1 MRFPIVLRQKLCVRK
16 IMPRKIAFLGGG
28 GVRTPLVVFG
38 INESAKELD
47 AEELVLYD
55 VDAERVEM
63 IAKLGREVVRS
74 HGGPLRIT
82 VARTAEEAVENASFV
97 LNSVRVG
104 GIATRAHDECASISC
119 GYPGQE
125 TTGPGGVA
133 MGQRTIPV
141 AIDQA
146 RLVER
151 IAPKAWIINF
161 TNPAGLI
168 TQAMM
173 HHSNARVVGICD
185 TPTEMLHRIQSALKV
200 SASELECDYV
210 GLNHLGWIRKIA
222 VRGQDVMDHVLN
234 EDTILAQLYSAPLFD
249 HELIRALRLIP
260 TEYLFFYYSRRRALE
275 NQKRLGT
282 TRGEQI
288 AQMNEALT
296 LQLMNL
302 FSKGD
307 TAGALQAYID
317 YLNLRSGSYM
327 KLEGEGQSAFERQ
340 APEEDPFRAASG
352 YHRIALQVMNALCG
366 SKPDRVIVNT
376 RNSNVLPEIDAEDVI
391 ETACNI
397 GNDTIETLPAGA
409 LPEAVR
415 GLVLAV
421 KAYERAAIEAAISGS
436 ERELRKAMLLY
447 PSIGEWEPSLDLL
460 KVMRWR

>member
-1 MRFPIVLRQKLCVRK
+1 
-16 IMPRKIAFLGGG
+16 MPRKIAFLGGG

-38 INESAKELD
+38 IDESAKKLD

-55 VDAERVEM
+55 IDTERVEM
-63 IAKLGREVVRS
+63 IAELGREVVRS
-74 HGGPLRIT
+74 NGGSLRVT
-82 VARTAEEAVENASFV
+82 VVQTEEEAVDGASFV

-133 MGQRTIPV
+133 MGQRTIPI
-141 AIDQA
+141 AIKQA

-151 IAPKAWIINF
+151 LAPKAWIINF

-168 TQAMM
+168 TQAIM
-173 HHSNARVVGICD
+173 HHSSARVVGICD

-210 GLNHLGWIRKIA
+210 GLNHLGWIRRIV
-222 VRGQDVMDHVLN
+222 VRGQDVTDRVLN
-234 EDTILAQLYSAPLFD
+234 DDAILSQLYSAPLFD

-275 NQKRLGT
+275 NQKRQGS

-288 AQMNEALT
+288 AQMNESLT
-296 LQLMNL
+296 LRLMNL

-307 TAGALQAYID
+307 APGALQAYID

-327 KLEGEGQSAFERQ
+327 KLEGEGQSAFDQQ

-352 YHRIALQVMNALCG
+352 YHRIALQVMNSLC
-366 SKPDRVIVNT
+366 SNKSDRVIVNT
-376 RNSNVLPEIDAEDVI
+376 RNGSVLPEIDADDVI

-397 GNDTIETLPAGA
+397 GNDKIEALPAGS

-436 ERELRKAMLLY
+436 ERDLRKAMLLY
-447 PSIGEWEPSLDLL
+447 PSIGEWEPSQDLL

>member
-1 MRFPIVLRQKLCVRK
+1 
-16 IMPRKIAFLGGG
+16 MPRKIAFLGGG
-28 GVRTPLVVFG
+28 GVRTPLVIFG
-38 INESAKELD
+38 INESAKKLD
-47 AEELVLYD
+47 AEELILYD
-55 VDAERVEM
+55 IDTERVEM
-63 IAKLGREVVRS
+63 IAKLGREVVRNN
-74 HGGPLRIT
+74 GGSLRVT
-82 VARTAEEAVENASFV
+82 VARSAEEAVDSASFV

-125 TTGPGGVA
+125 TTGPSGVA

-141 AIDQA
+141 AIEQA

-151 IAPKAWIINF
+151 MVPKAWIINF

-168 TQAMM
+168 TQAIM

-210 GLNHLGWIRKIA
+210 GLNHLGWIRRIA
-222 VRGQDVMDHVLN
+222 VQGQDVMDRVLN
-234 EDTILAQLYSAPLFD
+234 DDAILAQLYPAPLFD

-275 NQKRLGT
+275 NQKRQGS

-288 AQMNEALT
+288 AQMNESLT
-296 LQLMNL
+296 LRLMNL

-307 TAGALQAYID
+307 AVGALQAYVD

-327 KLEGEGQSAFERQ
+327 KLEGEGRSAFDQQ

-352 YHRIALQVMNALCG
+352 YHRIALQVMNALC
-366 SKPDRVIVNT
+366 SNVPDRVIVNT
-376 RNSNVLPEIDAEDVI
+376 RNGNVLPEIDADDVI

-397 GNDTIETLPAGA
+397 GNDAIKALPAGG

-436 ERELRKAMLLY
+436 ERDLRKAMLLY
-447 PSIGEWEPSLDLL
+447 PSIGEWEPSQELL
-460 KVMRWR
+460 KVMHWR